1 MIKSFTLTPE
11 GMTCY
16 DIKGNIFRVSADKLP
31 SLEAIMQM
39 MNNIRLNGCTEF
51 IGLGVDALSEILEGF
66 GFRTVMEK
74 GELSIVHENGN
85 IQVEPLE
92 NLIRHAHVTKNSAAI
107 TALLNRIASVD
118 RQHSKED
125 LVKFIEKS
133 SMPVTNDGRMVA
145 FKRVQ
150 KINGN
155 NYDCHTGTILNN
167 VGCRVEMAIDQ
178 VDPDRTR
185 DCSYGL
191 HVASRGYLRSFTG
204 DTLLLILVNPE
215 DVIAVPEY
223 DPRKVRVCRY
233 DIVHEFTHEQMRHI
247 MSDEKLND
255 EVWQI
260 IKPFIE
266 GAEYTI
272 NRIVNG
278 TVVHDQ
284 VIQQTYKSVDETN
297 EEYFNEVNT
306 KEPQDT
312 VKTIKAVKNMNN
324 FQKMLDLFEK
334 AESWADKKSRF
345 ADLQLFKRKQK
356 KSWTVLGATLDQA
369 KELQKFAERVK

>member
-1 MIKSFTLTPE
+1 MIKSFILTPE

-51 IGLGVDALSEILEGF
+51 IGMGVEALSEILEGF

-125 LVKFIEKS
+125 LVRFIEKS

-233 DIVHEFTHEQMRHI
+233 DIVHEFTPEQMRHI

-260 IKPFIE
+260 IKPYIE
-266 GAEYTI
+266 GAKYTI
-272 NRIVNG
+272 NKIVNG
-278 TVVHDQ
+278 VDVRNE
-284 VIQQTYKSVDETN
+284 VIRQAYKPKVETS
-297 EEYFNEVNT
+297 EEYFKEVSA
-306 KEPQDT
+306 KEPEDT
-312 VKTIKAVKNMNN
+312 VKTVKAVKEMNN
-324 FQKMLDLFEK
+324 FQRLLDLFEK
-334 AESWADKKSRF
+334 AESWSDQKSRF
-345 ADLQLFKRKQK
+345 ADLLLFKRKQK
-356 KSWTVLGATLDQA
+356 KSWIVMGATPEQA
-369 KELQKFAERVK
+369 KKLQKFAERVK